1 MSDPDD
7 VVIQPRMEGGTNL
20 AKVRTNLR
28 KVPREVETLQV
39 IFLTGSLRVGGTER
53 NILHLATRL
62 DPKRFSVEVWSDY
75 EGEPIQLEL
84 RARGI
89 ACRSLKGAPSLGEP
103 FLKRLFLRNLPY
115 QWRLWRMLRARRSAV
130 IHAFGFPMAYY
141 AVILGRLAGCRRVVY
156 SVQDWDL
163 WKRSGV
169 YSLLDR
175 VISRLAA
182 LAIADGEGAR
192 RLASIRQGMDPRQIV
207 TIYDGVNTQELRPR
221 RAPQELRRELGLG
234 PDGLTIGMIARL
246 DIAKKGQ
253 DVFLRAIA
261 RIGGMDKIKG
271 DTILFPAEN
280 SIMSPIY
287 AIYAIIG
294 DGPDRAEIERL
305 CAELPP
311 ELRPAMP
318 GFRSD
323 LGEVLNALDV
333 LVIPSRW
340 ESVPKILLEAMWLSR
355 PVIAARVGD
364 IAEILDD
371 GCGVLVPPGDAQALA
386 EAMTRLAN
394 DSALRA
400 RLGAAAH
407 QRIVSRRLTLEDSIQ
422 QYDQIYS
429 SLRESA
435 G

>member
-89 ACRSLKGAPSLGEP
+89 PCRSLKGAPSLGEP

-115 QWRLWRMLRARRSAV
+115 QWRLWRMLRARRGAV

-192 RLASIRQGMDPRQIV
+192 RLACVGQGMDPRRMV
-207 TIYDGVNTQELRPR
+207 TIYDGVDTEELRPR
-221 RAPQELRRELGLG
+221 RDPQEIRRELGLE
-234 PDGLTIGMIARL
+234 PDRLTIGMIARL

-253 DVFLRAIA
+253 DTFLTALPIAHRAA
-261 RIGGMDKIKG
+261 SGVQFVMV
-271 DTILFPAEN
+271 
-280 SIMSPIY
+280 
-287 AIYAIIG
+287 G

-323 LGEVLNALDV
+323 LGQVLNALDV

-364 IAEILDD
+364 IPEILDD
-371 GCGVLVPPGDAQALA
+371 HCGVLVPPGDAQALA

-394 DSALRA
+394 DPALRA

-407 QRIVSRRLTLEDSIQ
+407 QRILSRRLTLEDSILR
-422 QYDQIYS
+422 YEQIYS
-429 SLRESA
+429 SLHGSA
-435 G
+435 D